1 MQSGDC
7 FSYRNAGS
15 EFPGFPNQC
24 GESYSDRQALRRAS
38 PAFPNCPNQCGES
51 PHAPPNS
58 GRVSFASPN
67 FAANCAQ
74 NKNSTALTIG
84 NEGIQIQWPSR
95 AHTRKHEAA
104 LPPVLMFF
112 YNFFINIILF
122 YYWVTNRDFID
133 LFCHTPKT

>member
-1 MQSGDC
+1 MTNPSSGL
-7 FSYRNAGS
+7 SQPVRRVNPRPPS
-15 EFPGFPNQC
+15 RE
-24 GESYSDRQALRRAS
+24 RAS
-38 PAFPNCPNQCGES
+38 PASPNCPTNAASFPNCPNQCGES

-104 LPPVLMFF
+104 LPPVLRLKTKPTGISWVLYFF
-112 YNFFINIILF
+112 LDRMYKKWYN
-122 YYWVTNRDFID
+122 
-133 LFCHTPKT
+133 KAAS